1 MKNKRIYIIVSVSLC
16 TLIMS
21 IADGVIKP
29 NYLIKSIIKMT
40 LFLLIPLALPIFRK
54 DIKKLFKPTKQI
66 FLALILGVFIY
77 GGIIGGYFLLE
88 EFIDF
93 SAIANNLT
101 IGVGVT
107 AQKFAYVAIYISFV
121 NSLLEE
127 IFFRGFSFL
136 FFSSVSS
143 KKTAYIFSSLTFS
156 LYHLGM
162 TAGWFNIG
170 LWILAII
177 GLFVGGCLFNLIDE
191 KGKSIYPSWFV
202 HIFANFA
209 INTIGFIMFES
220 L

>member
-1 MKNKRIYIIVSVSLC
+1 MKKKRIYIIVSVILC

-21 IADGVIKP
+21 IVDGIIKP
-29 NYLIKSIIKMT
+29 NYLIKSIIKIT
-40 LFLLIPLALPIFRK
+40 LFLIIPLALPIYRME
-54 DIKKLFKPTKQI
+54 IKKLFKPTKQI
-66 FLALILGVFIY
+66 LLALIFGVFVY
-77 GGIIGGYFLLE
+77 GGIIGGYFLLR

-93 SAIANNLT
+93 STIANNLT
-101 IGVGVT
+101 TGAGVT
-107 AQKFAYVAIYISFV
+107 AQNFVYVAIYISFV

-127 IFFRGFSFL
+127 FFFRGFSFIM
-136 FFSSVSS
+136 FSSMNS

-177 GLFVGGCLFNLIDE
+177 GLFVGGCLFNLIDD
-191 KGKSIYPSWFV
+191 KSKSIYPSWFV
-202 HIFANFA
+202 HMFANFA
-209 INTIGFIMFES
+209 INTVGFILFGV